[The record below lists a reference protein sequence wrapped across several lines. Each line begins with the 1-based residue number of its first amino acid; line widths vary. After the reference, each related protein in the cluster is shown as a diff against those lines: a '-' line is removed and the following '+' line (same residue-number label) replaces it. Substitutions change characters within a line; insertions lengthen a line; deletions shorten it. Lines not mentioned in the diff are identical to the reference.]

1 MSEQAVQKPSSS
13 GKLKIIGIIAGVVIL
28 EAVAAFF
35 LLPSGTA
42 APAAEAAPASP
53 PPKEEKP
60 AAHAKP
66 KEHGGHE
73 KPASGHEKPEKEEA
87 GKHAEAGEELE
98 VDLGKFTVT
107 SFQPSSNSTLMIDF
121 HLFATIGGEDQSA
134 YEKAYEENKHRV
146 RDQIIVIIRGSEM
159 TDLTDAGLG
168 LIKRRILEKTND
180 ILGKPLLRTVV
191 FSEFAFMEQ

>member
-42 APAAEAAPASP
+42 APAAEAAPATP
-53 PPKEEKP
+53 PPKEEKA

-66 KEHGGHE
+66 KEQKAPEKGTAGHE
-73 KPASGHEKPEKEEA
+73 KEES